1 MQQWE
6 YCEVAWTP
14 KQVLIYVFSSREQ
27 GTYEGVQDPQEW
39 GALLAQLGADGWEL
53 VGVAPAR
60 PVPRTLYYF
69 KRPFDL
75 SAKAE
80 WEERNEHLR
89 QRMGGYLETVHPERK
104 QHPIQPMQGETQ

>member
-6 YCEVAWTP
+6 YCEVTWAP
-14 KQVLIYVFSSREQ
+14 KLVTIHVYSSREQ
-27 GTYEGVQDPQEW
+27 GTYEGVQQPQEW

-60 PVPRTLYYF
+60 PAHHSLYYF
-69 KRPFDL
+69 KRPIDS

-80 WEERNEHLR
+80 WEEQQERLR
-89 QRMGGYLETVHPERK
+89 QQTEEYLAQRK
-104 QHPIQPMQGETQ
+104 QHTVQPIQREPQ